1 MPFET
6 PEMAEALREMAIEK
20 NPDFA
25 DRRQTYVDYR
35 ADGTIERV
43 NWPDELGKKPA
54 KKDIDARVAAVRQRR
69 AQAREQ
75 RGSSGNRPRL
85 RTPGE

>member
-35 ADGTIERV
+35 ADGTIERIT
-43 NWPDELGKKPA
+43 WPGELGKKPA
-54 KKDIDARVAAVRQRR
+54 KKDIDARVAAIRQRR
-69 AQAREQ
+69 GQGQ
-75 RGSSGNRPRL
+75 PPDNPGSQ
-85 RTPGE
+85 

>member
-25 DRRQTYVDYR
+25 SRRQT
-35 ADGTIERV
+35 
-43 NWPDELGKKPA
+43 
-54 KKDIDARVAAVRQRR
+54 
-69 AQAREQ
+69 
-75 RGSSGNRPRL
+75 
-85 RTPGE
+85 